1 MVFRCLEYVA
11 DSGSV
16 LLAAADMMVEGRK
29 SEAYAQKMHD
39 GNVGLALNSLVRLS
53 HPSYGCQVKV

>member
-1 MVFRCLEYVA
+1 
-11 DSGSV
+11 
-16 LLAAADMMVEGRK
+16 MMVEGRK